1 MPTTNF
7 LMLKWGF
14 IYLES
19 QIYEYYNPNNK
30 YAYLI
35 VITLGVFFF
44 DSSIA
49 NQLSY
54 KTLDNFLFKFQ
65 TEPTIRESEK
75 GSIPLVHWTIVY
87 Y

>member
-35 VITLGVFFF
+35 VDTLGVFFF
-44 DSSIA
+44 
-49 NQLSY
+49 
-54 KTLDNFLFKFQ
+54 
-65 TEPTIRESEK
+65 
-75 GSIPLVHWTIVY
+75 IVQ
-87 Y
+87 